1 MHVNT
6 AKTGSEVTQTIK
18 QNISFCVN
26 HWWAHILFKYTNNK
40 ATLTMFEDVICQ
52 ILEQSSNSSNLS
64 EMDEDKL
71 TEALL
76 TLPTLEITYIK
87 RSKIASRIS

>member
-1 MHVNT
+1 
-6 AKTGSEVTQTIK
+6 
-18 QNISFCVN
+18 
-26 HWWAHILFKYTNNK
+26 
-40 ATLTMFEDVICQ
+40 MFEDVICQ

-76 TLPTLEITYIK
+76 NLPALEITYNK
-87 RSKIASRIS
+87 RSKIASRISLKF